1 MLFVWASGHVG
12 APLPCAMVKLTD
24 IPEMNYL
31 AKNGEGEVS
40 EIVLKG
46 YRLPVAPT
54 HTRRERERERKREDP
69 MVTKQKYAFLENI
82 FLQSL
87 RQHSKESIMFS

>member
-1 MLFVWASGHVG
+1 M
-12 APLPCAMVKLTD
+12 PCAMVKLTD

-54 HTRRERERERKREDP
+54 HTRREREREWKRAIITNHFA
-69 MVTKQKYAFLENI
+69 VYAHR
-82 FLQSL
+82 
-87 RQHSKESIMFS
+87 RQPIVIGP